1 MGYRTYLNL
10 KIPGEPQTIGTF
22 KNMPTEIILIDN
34 YCIGKIYFNELPEE
48 LEKVIEDYETMYPLF
63 IREYTDDGEI
73 LVGLLLNIF
82 ERIQQEQKD
91 KTKNEIAEL
100 PDWFTTGINPIVRIL
115 KQALEENLI
124 QTDDW
129 VQFECY

>member
-1 MGYRTYLNL
+1 MGYRTHLNL

-34 YCIGKIYFNELPEE
+34 YCIGKIYFNDLPEE
-48 LEKVIEDYETMYPLF
+48 LEKVIENYEHMYPLS
-63 IREYTDDGEI
+63 IEEYTDDGEI
-73 LVGLLLNIF
+73 LVGLLLNMC

-91 KTKNEIAEL
+91 RTENEIAGL
-100 PDWFTTGINPIVRIL
+100 PDWFDTGFDPIARVL

>member
-48 LEKVIEDYETMYPLF
+48 LEKVVEDYEHIAPFF

-73 LVGLLLNIF
+73 LVGLLLNICK
-82 ERIQQEQKD
+82 RIQQEQKD
-91 KTKNEIAEL
+91 KTENEIAEL
-100 PDWFTTGINPIVRIL
+100 PGWFATGVDPIVRRL
-115 KQALEENLI
+115 KQALKENLI

>member
-10 KIPGEPQTIGTF
+10 KISGEPQTVGTF
-22 KNMPTEIILIDN
+22 KNMPTEVVLIDN

-48 LEKVIEDYETMYPLF
+48 LEKVVEDYETMYPLS
-63 IREYTDDGEI
+63 IKEYTDDGEI
-73 LVGLLLNIF
+73 LVGLLLNIC
-82 ERIQQEQKD
+82 ERIQQEQKG
-91 KTKNEIAEL
+91 KTENEIAEL
-100 PDWFTTGINPIVRIL
+100 PDWFDTDFDSIARIL

-124 QTDDW
+124 QADGW